1 MKQNQNLPLN
11 TLQHEQ
17 ITIPGRKSMA
27 TDTNLAESRAVPE
40 GEGDAHCN
48 GNLWQEPELELGGPD
63 SLSADYVSISKKTQI
78 LLRQELNHLR
88 IRESHFLNA
97 VYWKET
103 KLDRLKA
110 ALDKLNFAKTTAY
123 KRGSTS
129 SSTSSS
135 GECDFH
141 SVRHWMLHGC
151 SNLATEN
158 KLLKQ
163 IPGIQHDKIDS
174 SILVASINMHVRLSG
189 CMHER
194 KSAIVKQQCRRLKQ
208 MVAEISAVNACRN

>member
-1 MKQNQNLPLN
+1 
-11 TLQHEQ
+11 
-17 ITIPGRKSMA
+17 MA

-48 GNLWQEPELELGGPD
+48 GNLWQEQELELGGPD
-63 SLSADYVSISKKTQI
+63 SLSADHVSISKKTQI
-78 LLRQELNHLR
+78 LLRQGLALSRYNARSELNHLR

-110 ALDKLNFAKTTAY
+110 ALDKLNFAKTAAY

-141 SVRHWMLHGC
+141 SVGHWMLHGC
-151 SNLATEN
+151 SNLATEK

-174 SILVASINMHVRLSG
+174 SIPVASINMH
-189 CMHER
+189 
-194 KSAIVKQQCRRLKQ
+194 
-208 MVAEISAVNACRN
+208 

>member
-1 MKQNQNLPLN
+1 MSRSPRKLKFYFVKVWPYQDTSGKFKIQQAEKLIEKLNQQIIPIRDEYYKIQNA
-11 TLQHEQ
+11 
-17 ITIPGRKSMA
+17 RS
-27 TDTNLAESRAVPE
+27 
-40 GEGDAHCN
+40 
-48 GNLWQEPELELGGPD
+48 
-63 SLSADYVSISKKTQI
+63 
-78 LLRQELNHLR
+78 ELNHLR

-110 ALDKLNFAKTTAY
+110 ALDKLNFAKTAAY

-141 SVRHWMLHGC
+141 SVGHWMLHGC
-151 SNLATEN
+151 SNLATEK

-174 SILVASINMHVRLSG
+174 SILVASINILTG